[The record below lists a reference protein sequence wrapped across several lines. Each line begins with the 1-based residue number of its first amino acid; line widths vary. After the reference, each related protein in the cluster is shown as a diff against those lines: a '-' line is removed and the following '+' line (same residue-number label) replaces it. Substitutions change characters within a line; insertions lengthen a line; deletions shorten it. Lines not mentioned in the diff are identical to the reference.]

1 MGEVGD
7 DNEFLP
13 VRYEFRVR
21 FNFVGNVVD
30 GSYLAS
36 LDYNSIELKEKS
48 KYRKEK
54 KKFNLTESYNFFSSS
69 ISSIGRKDAK

>member
-13 VRYEFRVR
+13 VCYEFKVR

-36 LDYNSIELKEKS
+36 LNYNSIELNDRG

-54 KKFNLTESYNFFSSS
+54 RSLTLRNL
-69 ISSIGRKDAK
+69 IH